1 MIWSV
6 SQGTVQDELLHA
18 FSVFRPVPS
27 LTPLVHGFPGDVVA
41 ASRNGCHSWR
51 FSSDFTLSH
60 VMLTPL
66 KGGILSLRE
75 PCL

>member
-27 LTPLVHGFPGDVVA
+27 LTPLLHGFPGDVVA
-41 ASRNGCHSWR
+41 ASQNGCHSWSFLFR
-51 FSSDFTLSH
+51 LYTITRH
-60 VMLTPL
+60 VDST
-66 KGGILSLRE
+66 
-75 PCL
+75 